1 MSDDLLAQAKSGDA
15 EAQFRLAER
24 FAGGRAGP
32 RDFEQG
38 IYWLER
44 AAEQDHPRAL
54 ATLGGLRFHGRHCP
68 PNPEQGLDLIRR
80 AASLGYTD
88 ALNSLGTLYSDQKNP
103 IYDKAKALDYFRQA
117 AEADDYYG
125 QFNCALHHELDGNFQ
140 EAVKWYRRAVEQN
153 HDTAHYRLAGLLAD
167 GKGAP
172 QNIDEA
178 CELYD
183 FAGDELQYPL
193 GYYGY
198 ARLHDDPKY
207 GRQDLETAAGFY
219 FLAADKGIAE
229 AQLRYAELAELGY
242 GDPEAPND
250 AYVWVRVALE
260 HLTDIE
266 DIARGEALLARLKT
280 KLGPWQLAEAEREA
294 SGTIAFLREYGRC

>member
-1 MSDDLLAQAKSGDA
+1 MSDDLRARAERGDA
-15 EAQFRLAER
+15 EAQFRLAEN
-24 FAGGRAGP
+24 FAAGGSGQ
-32 RDFEQG
+32 RDFKQG
-38 IYWLER
+38 IHWLER
-44 AAEQDHPRAL
+44 AAAQDHPRAL

-68 PNPEQGLDLIRR
+68 PDPELGLDLIRR

-88 ALNSLGTLYSDQKNP
+88 ALNSLGTLYADEENA
-103 IYDKAKALDYFRQA
+103 IYDKAKACEYFRQA
-117 AEADDYYG
+117 AEANDYYG
-125 QFNCALHHELDGNFQ
+125 VFNYALHQELDGNFD
-140 EAVKWYRRAVEQN
+140 EAVKWYRAAVEQN

-172 QNIDEA
+172 QDIDEA

-207 GRQDLETAAGFY
+207 GRQDLETAAAFY
-219 FLAADKGIAE
+219 FMAADKGIAE
-229 AQLRYAELAELGY
+229 AQLRYAELAELGH
-242 GDPEAPND
+242 GDPDNPND

-260 HLTDIE
+260 HLSDE
-266 DIARGEALLARLKT
+266 DDIARGNALLARLKS
-280 KLGPWQLAEAEREA
+280 KLGPWKLAGAEKEAI
-294 SGTIAFLREYGRC
+294 GTIAFLREYGRC